1 MNLLKYLKNS
11 VHRQLENSPMSQ
23 FYRLISNTALGI
35 SDFLSK
41 PCLLGILL
49 MLSSQLSSFAQ
60 TSKADLERNKQKIQ
74 HEIEET
80 TQLIKETRK
89 NKNASLGLLKALN
102 LKLEARKRLI
112 MNIQQEINLLATSI
126 SNNNQQIGNLEQ
138 ELEKLKDNYGRIVRL
153 IYMNKNQQS
162 VLMLLFSAKD
172 FQQAYK
178 RLYYLRTYTA
188 YRQQQAKLIQQS
200 QAELADK
207 RKKLRTDLSSKEI
220 LLGGEVVEKRQLSIE
235 KVEQEKTVSELKK
248 REAKLRKELA
258 KKESDSRKLSKEIQ
272 RIIEREIAKERERS
286 LAKSRESSKVPEK
299 KVIKGS
305 KPAEAPKSTAPEY
318 KVTPETQALSGKFE
332 ANKGRLPWPVQK
344 GVITETYGQH
354 AHPVLKNITTY
365 NNGIDIATSGGAS
378 VRAIFEGEVSGVIII
393 PGANMAV
400 IIKHG
405 EYLTVYSNLLSV
417 SVTKGQKVKTA
428 QPIGTAGRDESDSKS
443 EAHLEIWKGKAKLNP
458 SDWIAN

>member
-1 MNLLKYLKNS
+1 MKRFAKAYFIC
-11 VHRQLENSPMSQ
+11 V
-23 FYRLISNTALGI
+23 LI
-35 SDFLSK
+35 
-41 PCLLGILL
+41 ILCGRF
-49 MLSSQLSSFAQ
+49 SGSAQ
-60 TSKADLERNKQKIQ
+60 TSRSELERNKLKIQ

-80 TQLIKETRK
+80 TQLIKETRR

-102 LKLEARKRLI
+102 KKLEARKQLI
-112 MNIQQEINLLATSI
+112 VNIQQEINLISASI
-126 SNNNQQIGNLEQ
+126 TNNNQQIGSLEQ
-138 ELEKLKDNYGRIVRL
+138 DLEKLKENYGRIVRL
-153 IYMNKNQQS
+153 AYMNKNQQS

-178 RLYYLRTYTA
+178 RLYYLRTYSA
-188 YRQQQAKLIQQS
+188 YRKQQARLIQQS
-200 QAELADK
+200 QAELSDK
-207 RKKLRTDLSSKEI
+207 RKKLKTDLSSKQI

-235 KVEQEKTVSELKK
+235 KVEQEKTFSELKK
-248 REAKLRKELA
+248 REAKLRKDLA

-286 LAKSRESSKVPEK
+286 VAKANKESSKAREVS
-299 KVIKGS
+299 ISKGI
-305 KPAEAPKSTAPEY
+305 KPAETPKTSVTEY

-365 NNGIDIATSGGAS
+365 NNGIDIATSIGGA
-378 VRAIFEGEVSGVIII
+378 VRAIFEGEVSGVIVI

-417 SVTKGQKVKTA
+417 SVTKGQKVKTS
-428 QPIGTAGRDESDSKS
+428 QPIGTAGKDESDSKS
-443 EAHLEIWKGKAKLNP
+443 EAHLEIWKGKTKLNP